1 MVGSLLLRIFAIF
14 INNTIAPVVG
24 WKVVTF
30 GVILIGVF
38 YYWFQE
44 YYYARARDVMLDS
57 QPMID
62 VGEVTIFV
70 D

>member
-44 YYYARARDVMLDS
+44 YYYARARDVVLDS
-57 QPMID
+57 
-62 VGEVTIFV
+62 
-70 D
+70 